1 MRAMSEQRR
10 LVEQEG
16 RKHAVRR
23 GMRGRLHFE
32 NMPRLHKALE
42 FIVRVTLT
50 KDRGVRNVLDVR
62 SEDVEIVSDDLPAG
76 FDNTRILLVT
86 DLHIDGVDGLAEKIV
101 RVAGAV
107 DYDFCIL
114 GGDYSFGA
122 ARKGSLAYSSMKD
135 VAAELRAKSRV
146 FAVLGNHDLYSTGEL
161 LEECGVQ
168 VLVNESVCL
177 DKDGDR
183 MYLAG
188 LDDCHYYGADD
199 IELADGG
206 IEAGAFKI
214 LVCHSP
220 EAYRQAAE
228 AGYSLYLAGHTH
240 GGQVCLPGGIV
251 VVGGTTVPRRLLKG
265 RWRYD
270 GMCGYTSRGAGAS
283 GVVVRYF
290 CPPEITVITLKRD
303 TRCS

>member
-1 MRAMSEQRR
+1 MSERRR

-16 RKHAVRR
+16 RIHAVRR
-23 GMRGRLHFE
+23 GRRGALHFE
-32 NMPRLHKALE
+32 NMPRLHKMFE
-42 FIVRVTLT
+42 FLVRATLT

-62 SEDVEIVSDDLPAG
+62 SKNVEIVLSNLPAG

-101 RVAGAV
+101 SVAGAV

-122 ARKGSLAYSSMKD
+122 ARKGSLAYSKMREVTSK
-135 VAAELRAKSRV
+135 LRVKSRV
-146 FAVLGNHDLYSTGEL
+146 FAVLGNHDRYSTGEL
-161 LEECGVQ
+161 LEECGAE

-177 DKDGDR
+177 EKGGDK
-183 MYLAG
+183 MYLTG

-199 IELADGG
+199 IESADDG
-206 IEAGAFKI
+206 IENGAFKI

-228 AGYSLYLAGHTH
+228 AGYSLYLTGHTH

-251 VVGGTTVPRRLLKG
+251 VVGGATVPRRLLKG

-270 GMCGYTSRGAGAS
+270 GMYGYTSRGAGAS
-283 GVVVRYF
+283 GVAVRYF
-290 CPPEITVITLKRD
+290 CRPEITVITVKRD
-303 TRCS
+303 TRRS

>member
-1 MRAMSEQRR
+1 MSERRR

-16 RKHAVRR
+16 RRHAVRR

-32 NMPRLHKALE
+32 NMPRLHKLLE
-42 FIVRVTLT
+42 FLVRVTLT

-62 SEDVEIVSDDLPAG
+62 SEEVEIVSGELPAG

-101 RVAGAV
+101 SVAGAV

-122 ARKGSLAYSSMKD
+122 GSKGSLAYSRMKD
-135 VAAELRAKSRV
+135 VAAELRAKSKV
-146 FAVLGNHDLYSTGEL
+146 FAVLGNHDRYSTGEL
-161 LEECGVQ
+161 LEECGVR

-177 DKDGDR
+177 EKGSDK
-183 MYLAG
+183 MYLTG

-199 IELADGG
+199 IELADDG
-206 IEAGAFKI
+206 IEDGAFKI

-228 AGYSLYLAGHTH
+228 AGYSLYLTGHTH
-240 GGQVCLPGGIV
+240 GGQICLPGGIV
-251 VVGGTTVPRRLLKG
+251 VVGGATVPRRLLKG
-265 RWRYD
+265 RWRHD

-283 GVVVRYF
+283 GVAVRYF
-290 CPPEITVITLKRD
+290 CPPEMTVITLRKG
-303 TRCS
+303 